1 MLSEEFAQYIGSVRR
16 YSVRTQ
22 TIYADVISDFIGY
35 VGSGSDA
42 ELVASL
48 NPTTIRNYEFHLVEE
63 RKFSPKTVNQYLS
76 VLSGWCK
83 WLIGKSLLK
92 SNPVRLVKRPK
103 CESRLPEFF
112 RQESMQEYFE
122 RTASAADGES
132 LQMLLNSAGAI
143 QDGASKSSSEYKL
156 VSDLYNRRLRRL
168 IISIL
173 YETGIRRAELIG
185 LKVGS
190 IDFGRKVISVHGKG
204 DKMRK
209 IPLTD
214 SLSEE
219 ISLYLKTVETV
230 VAKSMTPES
239 TLLLTMS
246 GKPLYP
252 VFVDRAVK
260 SELGQIDG
268 VTCRKSPHVLRHTL
282 ATELLDEGSDLY
294 SIKELLGH
302 SSLAA
307 TQVYTHNTIEKLKN
321 VYLNAH
327 PRAKRGGKNGD

>member
-1 MLSEEFAQYIGSVRR
+1 MLSDEYAQYIGSVRR
-16 YSVRTQ
+16 YSARTQ
-22 TIYADVISDFIGY
+22 AIYADVIADFIGY
-35 VGSGSDA
+35 VSPADDT

-76 VLSGWCK
+76 VISGWCK

-92 SNPVRLVKRPK
+92 SNPVRIVKRPK

-122 RTASAADGES
+122 RTGSAVDEES
-132 LQMLLNSAGAI
+132 RQMLIESANAI
-143 QDGASKSSSEYKL
+143 QDGADKNSSEYKL

-173 YETGIRRAELIG
+173 YETGIRRAELID

-190 IDFGRKVISVHGKG
+190 IDFSRRVISVHGKG

-214 SLSEE
+214 SLSQE
-219 ISLYLKTVETV
+219 ISLYLSVVETV
-230 VAKSMTPES
+230 VAKRMTPDS

-268 VTCRKSPHVLRHTL
+268 VTGRKSPHVLRHTL